1 MVNKLVRI
9 GKLEMIMIDKDQ
21 LNAMV
26 DYIKNRG
33 DILAFFIYGSH
44 DTEYQTIF
52 SDVDLAVLPKPG
64 VTFDYKNESTAAA
77 VLSSI
82 GKSDDINL
90 INLNKVPVTLQMEV
104 LETGKLLYC
113 ADKLLL
119 SDFIESVMIR
129 YCDFE
134 PDLRSFYQDYDYG
147 LKRYYR

>member
-1 MVNKLVRI
+1 MVRI
-9 GKLEMIMIDKDQ
+9 GELKVITINNDQ

-33 DILAFFIYGSH
+33 DILAFFIYGSYG
-44 DTEYQTIF
+44 TKYQTIF

-64 VTFDYKNESTAAA
+64 VTFDFRNELSA
-77 VLSSI
+77 VAELSLI
-82 GKSDDINL
+82 GKTDDINL

-104 LETGKLLYC
+104 LETAKLLYC
-113 ADKLLL
+113 ADNLML
-119 SDFIESVMIR
+119 SDFIESVMLR

-147 LKRYYR
+147 LKRDYL

>member
-1 MVNKLVRI
+1 MVRI
-9 GKLEMIMIDKDQ
+9 GELKVITINKDQ

-33 DILAFFIYGSH
+33 DILAFFIYGSYG
-44 DTEYQTIF
+44 TKYQTFF
-52 SDVDLAVLPKPG
+52 SDVDLAVLPKTG
-64 VTFDYKNESTAAA
+64 VTFDFRSELSAAA
-77 VLSSI
+77 ELSLI

-90 INLNKVPVTLQMEV
+90 INLYKVPVTLQMEV

-119 SDFIESVMIR
+119 SDFLESVMLR

-134 PDLRSFYQDYDYG
+134 PDLRSFNQDYDYG
-147 LKRYYR
+147 LKRDYL

>member
-1 MVNKLVRI
+1 MVRI
-9 GKLEMIMIDKDQ
+9 GELKVITINKDQ

-33 DILAFFIYGSH
+33 DILAFFIYGSYG
-44 DTEYQTIF
+44 TKYQTIF
-52 SDVDLAVLPKPG
+52 SDVDLAVLPRPG
-64 VTFDYKNESTAAA
+64 ATFDFRSELSAAA
-77 VLSSI
+77 ELSLI

-119 SDFIESVMIR
+119 SDFIESVMLR

-147 LKRYYR
+147 LKRDYL